1 MKSKKWQNKK
11 WQNKKWLF
19 ASMLAALSLLL
30 GSCQAITGQDAQTD
44 ELTASGMIEARQV
57 NLASEIGGKVSQ
69 VMVEAGQQV
78 QAGTPLLS
86 LEVQSLQAQRE
97 QALANQ
103 QAAQANLERLK
114 AGASQEQLRAA
125 EAQLSQAE
133 ANLRMAQ
140 ANLDTAT
147 GDTPPEQVQ
156 AVWENLQRVRANY
169 QNMQVAL
176 STDQV
181 DAVLEALTTAE
192 SVQRR
197 VQARH
202 DGLANDSSNPD
213 LVLSA
218 AQSAQQDAG
227 TAVEAARAAYQAVS
241 DAQQTYFNQVRMTRL
256 SWETAQD
263 MEAQA
268 QARLDGLEQED
279 GATTAGINAAEA
291 TLEDMQNLVDQ
302 CETAYESLTSGMAS
316 MQAQAAWEQVQQAQ
330 EDLAGFSTMRQPAA
344 GMPSIESL
352 LVQIDAAQAGRQ
364 VAAAQLDELRA
375 GARAQEI
382 QAAEANLQQAQ
393 AAVEAIQ
400 IQIDKSEL
408 TSPVDGW
415 VTDLSVQPGEIATPG
430 ATLLRLSDLDQV
442 KLTVYISETQI
453 GKVKLGQ
460 AAQVSVDTFPE
471 RTFPGK
477 VTFIAQQAEFTP
489 ENVQTEDQRANL
501 VFKVQI
507 SLDNPEHLLKPGMP
521 ADVTL

>member
-1 MKSKKWQNKK
+1 MKDKKWI
-11 WQNKKWLF
+11 L
-19 ASMLAALSLLL
+19 ASLLTALSLAL
-30 GSCQAITGQDAQTD
+30 GSCQTIAGQDPQTD
-44 ELTASGMIEARQV
+44 GLSASGMIEARQV

-69 VMVEAGQQV
+69 VLVEEGQEV
-78 QAGTPLLS
+78 QAGAPLLS

-125 EAQLSQAE
+125 EAQLNQAE

-140 ANLDTAT
+140 ANLDSAT

-169 QNMQVAL
+169 RNMQVAF

-181 DAVLEALTTAE
+181 EAVLEALTTAE
-192 SVQRR
+192 GVQQR
-197 VQARH
+197 ARSRF
-202 DGLANDSSNPD
+202 DSLAGDSSNPD
-213 LVLSA
+213 LVLSTA
-218 AQSAQQDAG
+218 RSAQAEAQ
-227 TAVEAARAAYQAVS
+227 TAVEAARHAYQAVS
-241 DAQQTYFNQVRMTRL
+241 NAEQTYFDQVRLTRL
-256 SWETAQD
+256 SWEMAQGL
-263 MEAQA
+263 EAQA

-279 GATTAGINAAEA
+279 VATTAGINAAEA
-291 TLEDMQNLVDQ
+291 GLDDMQNLVDQ
-302 CETAYESLTSGMAS
+302 CETAYESLTSGMAA

-330 EDLAGFSTMRQPAA
+330 EDLAGFSTVRPSASA
-344 GMPSIESL
+344 GLPSIESL
-352 LVQIDAAQAGRQ
+352 LVQIDAAQAGREA
-364 VAAAQLDELRA
+364 AAAQLEELRS

-382 QAAEANLQQAQ
+382 RAAEANLQQAQ

-408 TSPVDGW
+408 TSPVSGW

-430 ATLLRLSDLDQV
+430 ATLLRLSDLDEV

-453 GKVKLGQ
+453 GKIKLGQ

-471 RTFPGK
+471 RTFQGQ

-501 VFKVQI
+501 VFEVKI

-521 ADVTL
+521 ADVNL

>member
-1 MKSKKWQNKK
+1 MQSKKWQNKK
-11 WQNKKWLF
+11 WIF
-19 ASMLAALSLLL
+19 ASLLAALSLLL
-30 GSCQAITGQDAQTD
+30 GSCQTITGQDAQTD
-44 ELTASGMIEARQV
+44 GLTASGMIEGRQV

-69 VMVEAGQQV
+69 VMVEEGQQV
-78 QAGTPLLS
+78 QAGAPLIS
-86 LEVQSLQAQRE
+86 LEVQSLKAQRE

-125 EAQLSQAE
+125 EAQLNQAE

-169 QNMQVAL
+169 QSMQVAL
-176 STDQV
+176 STEQV

-218 AQSAQQDAG
+218 AQTAQQDAG

-241 DAQQTYFNQVRMTRL
+241 DAGQTYFNQVRMTRL

-263 MEAQA
+263 MQAQA
-268 QARLDGLEQED
+268 QARLDGLEEED

-302 CETAYESLTSGMAS
+302 CETAYESLTGGMAS
-316 MQAQAAWEQVQQAQ
+316 KQAQAAWEQVQQAQ
-330 EDLAGFSTMRQPAA
+330 EDLAGFSTIRQPATA
-344 GMPSIESL
+344 GVPSIESL
-352 LVQIDAAQAGRQ
+352 LVQIDAAQAGREA
-364 VAAAQLDELRA
+364 AAAQLDELRA
-375 GARAQEI
+375 GARTQEI
-382 QAAEANLQQAQ
+382 QVAEANLQQAQ

-400 IQIDKSEL
+400 IQIDKAEV
-408 TSPVDGW
+408 TSPVNGW

-430 ATLLRLSDLDQV
+430 ATLLRLTDLDQV

-471 RTFPGK
+471 RTFQGK
-477 VTFIAQQAEFTP
+477 VTFIAKQAEFTP

>member
-1 MKSKKWQNKK
+1 
-11 WQNKKWLF
+11 
-19 ASMLAALSLLL
+19 
-30 GSCQAITGQDAQTD
+30 
-44 ELTASGMIEARQV
+44 
-57 NLASEIGGKVSQ
+57 
-69 VMVEAGQQV
+69 
-78 QAGTPLLS
+78 
-86 LEVQSLQAQRE
+86 
-97 QALANQ
+97 
-103 QAAQANLERLK
+103 
-114 AGASQEQLRAA
+114 
-125 EAQLSQAE
+125 
-133 ANLRMAQ
+133 
-140 ANLDTAT
+140 
-147 GDTPPEQVQ
+147 
-156 AVWENLQRVRANY
+156 
-169 QNMQVAL
+169 
-176 STDQV
+176 
-181 DAVLEALTTAE
+181 
-192 SVQRR
+192 VQRR

-241 DAQQTYFNQVRMTRL
+241 DTQQTYFNQVKMTRL
-256 SWETAQD
+256 SWETAHD
-263 MEAQA
+263 MQAQA
-268 QARLDGLEQED
+268 QARLDGLEEED

-291 TLEDMQNLVDQ
+291 TLEDIQNLVDQ

-344 GMPSIESL
+344 GVPSIESL
-352 LVQIDAAQAGRQ
+352 LLQIDAAQAGRQ
-364 VAAAQLDELRA
+364 AAAAQLDELRA

-382 QAAEANLQQAQ
+382 QAAEANLQQTQ

-408 TSPVDGW
+408 TSPVNGW
-415 VTDLSVQPGEIATPG
+415 VTDLGIQPGEIANPG
-430 ATLLRLSDLDQV
+430 ATLLRLSDLDEV

-460 AAQVSVDTFPE
+460 PAQVSVDTFPE
-471 RTFPGK
+471 RTFQGK

-501 VFKVQI
+501 VFEVKI